1 MLKEEDNVI
10 GELGGGI
17 NLIEKKPKPGN
28 LEMTDSS
35 FCESDFYDDEESFK
49 MLTKTAGT
57 LAFAA
62 PERIADNCFYTYV

>member
-1 MLKEEDNVI
+1 MLREEDN
-10 GELGGGI
+10 
-17 NLIEKKPKPGN
+17 LIEDEPKEIKLEKMPKPGN

-35 FCESDFYDDEESFK
+35 MDSDLQDDDESFK

-62 PERIADNCFYTYV
+62 PERLADNCYYTYV

>member
-35 FCESDFYDDEESFK
+35 FEASEF
-49 MLTKTAGT
+49 
-57 LAFAA
+57 
-62 PERIADNCFYTYV
+62 

>member
-10 GELGGGI
+10 GEL

-35 FCESDFYDDEESFK
+35 FEASE
-49 MLTKTAGT
+49 L
-57 LAFAA
+57 
-62 PERIADNCFYTYV
+62 